1 MASAGCSLWRSRGSL
16 VTSVSLSADVV
27 VMRRR
32 LLTRATTLGRP
43 GLKKC
48 TDNLLG
54 LLDLLAD
61 ESVDERH
68 W

>member
-1 MASAGCSLWRSRGSL
+1 M
-16 VTSVSLSADVV
+16 VV
-27 VMRRR
+27 IRRR

-48 TDNLLG
+48 TDNLLS